1 MGIASWLQMPLMS
14 GNIWRYQE
22 LELFWQI
29 KLIKIF
35 VPNYQLGFFL
45 MDQDVKSPGLYKD
58 TAVIIWWTGDIC
70 ASTWGMSVFG
80 GVRNMGLILQQNR
93 KCSLFCVSKT
103 RILFFLSTCAH
114 HTHILVHVLNNT
126 YQFTPDGPYCN
137 KGDLPWSTLTTVN
150 HLDQEMGCASS
161 YYLQVSPSCLS
172 VSLWYVHV
180 ICKQIHVCAD
190 SPPSHLMAHWTSH
203 ENKVV
208 TLKDF
213 GSNPLVYPSCLPAPL
228 LS

>member
-80 GVRNMGLILQQNR
+80 GVRNLEWFFNIMEHAHFSGFQKPEYSSFAHLHPLHSYIGSCLQQYLSVHFR
-93 KCSLFCVSKT
+93 KALFQQRRPPLGHINHCESSWL
-103 RILFFLSTCAH
+103 RNGLCFLLLSTSI
-114 HTHILVHVLNNT
+114 THLL
-126 YQFTPDGPYCN
+126 
-137 KGDLPWSTLTTVN
+137 
-150 HLDQEMGCASS
+150 
-161 YYLQVSPSCLS
+161 
-172 VSLWYVHV
+172 
-180 ICKQIHVCAD
+180 IC
-190 SPPSHLMAHWTSH
+190 
-203 ENKVV
+203 
-208 TLKDF
+208 
-213 GSNPLVYPSCLPAPL
+213 
-228 LS
+228 